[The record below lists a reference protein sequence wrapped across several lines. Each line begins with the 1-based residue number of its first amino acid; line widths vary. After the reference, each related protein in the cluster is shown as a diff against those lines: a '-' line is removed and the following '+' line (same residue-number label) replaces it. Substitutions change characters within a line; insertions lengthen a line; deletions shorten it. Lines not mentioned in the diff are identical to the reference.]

1 MIYNK
6 ILFGGFLMGL
16 GIILGVEGEE
26 IMLVVEWVCVV

>member
-6 ILFGGFLMGL
+6 ILFGGFSTGL
-16 GIILGVEGEE
+16 GIILGAEGEE